1 MCACLLQH
9 QTGKNCLF
17 GSEPEKGANM
27 SIRDAVNYLED
38 NRRRDSHLNHLLH
51 AMSKNE
57 IQQLLKFIDWQLK
70 QDIHEY
76 LRRHQ

>member
-1 MCACLLQH
+1 
-9 QTGKNCLF
+9 
-17 GSEPEKGANM
+17 M

-51 AMSKNE
+51 VMSKNE